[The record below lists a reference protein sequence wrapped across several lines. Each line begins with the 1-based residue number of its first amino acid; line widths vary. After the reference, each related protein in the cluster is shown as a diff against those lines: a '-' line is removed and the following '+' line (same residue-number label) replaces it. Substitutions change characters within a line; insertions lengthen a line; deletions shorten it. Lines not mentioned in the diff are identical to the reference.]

1 MAANSLEYAKIF
13 MQALDKVMLQMLTSA
28 PMELNSNLI
37 KYNGG
42 NEVKISSIAMQG
54 LADYDRAT
62 GFTSG
67 SVSTTFQTHT
77 LSQDRGREFS
87 LDAMDVDETNF
98 VATAGNVMG
107 EFQRTKVVPEI
118 DAYRYSTIFG
128 YANTAL
134 KTARYTPD
142 DATIF
147 DQLDSDI
154 ANLQNVVGEDS
165 DMTIYMSYEASHKLN
180 LADKLIKRLDVGTFA
195 DGSINTKIKVLDGI
209 PIVRVPSARFKSAF
223 TFGSDGYTAPD
234 TAMGINWIIAVNRSL
249 IAVNKQE
256 KLRVFTPDVNQDADA
271 WKMQYR
277 RYHDLFVTDNGVAG
291 IYVSYTAIEAPA
303 LTATVAAGTS
313 AGTKFTATASDG
325 TTLGYILGTVS
336 PEVKFNDIYS
346 GDVYT
351 SGADIDD
358 AVATNILTMLEVDA
372 TGHITKVK
380 EVTLE
385 AADIFA

>member
-42 NEVKISSIAMQG
+42 NEVKIPKIVMDG

-67 SVSTTFQTHT
+67 SVTLTYQTHT

-134 KTARYTPD
+134 KTASYTPD
-142 DATIF
+142 DADIF
-147 DQLDSDI
+147 EQLDSDI
-154 ANLQNVVGEDS
+154 SYVQNLIGEDET
-165 DMTIYMSYEASHKLN
+165 MTIYMSYAASNKLN
-180 LADKLIKRLDVGTFA
+180 ISDKLVKRLDVGAFA
-195 DGSINTKIKVLDGI
+195 DGSINSKIKSLDGI
-209 PIVRVPSARFKSAF
+209 NIIRVPSARFKSAF
-223 TFGSDGYTAPD
+223 TFGDDGYTAQD
-234 TAMGINWIIAVNRSL
+234 TAMDINWIIAVNRSL
-249 IAVNKQE
+249 IAVNKQD
-256 KLRVFTPDVNQDADA
+256 KMRVFTPDVNQDADA
-271 WKMQYR
+271 WKLQYR

-291 IYVSYTAIEAPA
+291 IYVSYTAIAAPA
-303 LTATVAAGTS
+303 LSATVAAGTS
-313 AGTKFTATASDG
+313 AGTSFTATASAG
-325 TTLGYILGTVS
+325 TTLGYLLGTVS

-351 SGADIDD
+351 SGADIAD
-358 AVATNILTMLEVDA
+358 AVVDDILTMLEVDA
-372 TGHITKVK
+372 TGHVTKVK

-385 AADIFA
+385 AGDIT